1 MSQRWGDWPWF
12 SGQDLQP
19 QRGRDPALPT
29 WFTLSINQ
37 GVQLGALLASETNRM
52 IMLENFRDLC
62 IMLPWVRY
70 QATLAA
76 QSVRK
81 CAMVSFILTIW
92 MQGLSN

>member
-37 GVQLGALLASETNRM
+37 GVQLGALLASETNRFC
-52 IMLENFRDLC
+52 LVT
-62 IMLPWVRY
+62 PV
-70 QATLAA
+70 
-76 QSVRK
+76 
-81 CAMVSFILTIW
+81 
-92 MQGLSN
+92 LSGSPVVPPQQTE